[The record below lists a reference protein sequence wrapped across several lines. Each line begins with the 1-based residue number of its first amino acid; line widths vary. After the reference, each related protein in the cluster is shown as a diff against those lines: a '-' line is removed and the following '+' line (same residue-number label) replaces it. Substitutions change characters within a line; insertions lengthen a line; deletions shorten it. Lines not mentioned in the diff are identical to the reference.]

1 MSPIIRYVIV
11 VFISVYAKRIICY
24 NLTMES
30 ESELVRRTYELAQDN
45 NRMLHAMRRN
55 AFFGG
60 LFRLV
65 LWIVAVGVPL
75 YLYFVYF
82 QPVVEQLM
90 QSIGAMKAAGA
101 SAGAQAGQFS
111 AQLSNLQEL
120 LQKLPGFGGQ

>member
-1 MSPIIRYVIV
+1 
-11 VFISVYAKRIICY
+11 
-24 NLTMES
+24 
-30 ESELVRRTYELAQDN
+30 
-45 NRMLHAMRRN
+45 MLHAMRRN

-82 QPVVEQLM
+82 QSVVEQLM

>member
-1 MSPIIRYVIV
+1 
-11 VFISVYAKRIICY
+11 
-24 NLTMES
+24 MES
-30 ESELVRRTYELAQDN
+30 ESELVRRTYELAKDN

-55 AFFGG
+55 AFFSGV
-60 LFRLV
+60 FRLI
-65 LWIVAVGVPL
+65 LWVVAVGVPL